1 MHRFRLKGL
10 TLALLM
16 LLPAVPLPP
25 VRAQQQ
31 QQAQSAAAATPAAAQ
46 AKRLALTTSSAARKA
61 AERITAAQMKEDLYW
76 VADDARGGRDTPSAG
91 LDATAKFIA
100 DRLAKARIKPAG
112 DDGTY
117 FQKIELRSTSVDSEK
132 TRVQLAGRAFKL
144 GDDFVIASTASAE
157 ASGPLVY
164 VGHGWVVRSKNIN
177 AYEGLDVK
185 NKIVIVAGAGV
196 APPEGVTP
204 EYIAGRPASDWE
216 SPLSYAEKNG
226 ARGVVF
232 VPKNHERIYQFYRRS
247 LGRSSYQVKRFVE
260 ESEGRAG
267 APPSNIPVIIP
278 TAEMLTALFEGERTA
293 GADIMKAANAN
304 AGDQGFDFPAAKTMS
319 IATSVKVSEATTQNV
334 VGVIEGS
341 DAKLREEY
349 VAVGAHYDHVGMRP
363 GQSGDN
369 IFNGADDDGSGT
381 VAVLSMAEAFAKAR
395 SPKRSVLFVWHAGE
409 EKGLWGSQYFTKFPT
424 VPIKQIVAQLNIDMI
439 GRSRAPDDIK
449 PANKGLSGPDEIF
462 VIGSKMMSAELGEAS
477 EAVNRSYLNLKY
489 NYQYDAPDDPEQLF
503 YRSDHYNYA
512 VQGIPIVFYFD
523 GIHEDYHKVTDTPDK
538 IDYQKMQKVTRT
550 VFVLATELANAP
562 TRPVVDTPLPVS
574 SRRR

>member
-1 MHRFRLKGL
+1 MRRFRLKGP
-10 TLALLM
+10 TLALFVLM
-16 LLPAVPLPP
+16 SATPTPP

-31 QQAQSAAAATPAAAQ
+31 QAQGAAAAATPAAPPV
-46 AKRLALTTSSAARKA
+46 KRSALTTSSAARKA

-100 DRLAKARIKPAG
+100 GRLAKTKIKPAG

-117 FQKIELRSTSVDSEK
+117 FQKIELRSTNVDAEK
-132 TRVQLAGRAFKL
+132 TRVELAGRAFKY
-144 GDDFVIASTASAE
+144 GDDFVVANSASA
-157 ASGPLVY
+157 AVSGPLIY

-185 NKIVIVAGAGV
+185 DKIMVVAGAGT
-196 APPEGVTP
+196 APPAGVTA
-204 EYIAGRPASDWE
+204 EYIAGQPAADWE
-216 SPLSYAEKNG
+216 SPVSYAEKNG
-226 ARGVVF
+226 ARAIVV
-232 VPKNHERIYQFYRRS
+232 VPQGHERVYQHFRRS
-247 LGRSSYQVKRFVE
+247 LGRTSYQVKRFAE
-260 ESEGRAG
+260 ETEGRAG
-267 APPSNIPVIIP
+267 SPPSKIPVIIP
-278 TAEMLTALFEGERTA
+278 SAVMLNALFEGQRTA
-293 GADIMKAANAN
+293 GADILKAANAN
-304 AGDQGFDFPAAKTMS
+304 EAGPGFDFAAAKTMS
-319 IATSVKVSEATTQNV
+319 IATSVMVSEATTQNV
-334 VGVIEGS
+334 VGVLEGS

-363 GQSGDN
+363 GQPGDN

-381 VAVLSMAEAFAKAR
+381 VAVLSMAEAFARGKA
-395 SPKRSVLFVWHAGE
+395 PKRSLLFVWHAGE
-409 EKGLWGSQYFTKFPT
+409 EKGLWGSQYFTKYPT

-439 GRSRAPDDIK
+439 GRSRAADDAK

-477 EAVNRSYLNLKY
+477 ESVNRSYLNLKY

-523 GIHEDYHKVTDTPDK
+523 GIHEDYHKVSDSPDK
-538 IDYQKMQKVTRT
+538 IDYQKMQKVART

-562 TRPVVDTPLPVS
+562 TRPVVDTPLPAS